1 MKWVFIFLVF
11 VVSALAKAQES
22 TRYETNLNILR
33 SGEAYQESIHKNTDN
48 QLVNLEKEIPNIV
61 LDIRYAT
68 ADNFTGQKIYTEPK
82 AFARRPVAEALKRV
96 QQILA
101 EKSIGIIVYDA
112 YRPYAAT
119 VRFYEFFKDTTFV
132 ASPYSGSRHNRGA
145 AVDISLM
152 DIKTGMELEMPTD
165 YDSFSDTA
173 APDFYDLPEN
183 VKLNR
188 DLLIKLMRDNGF
200 TVYHSE
206 WWHFDYQ
213 NWKDYE
219 LLDLSFDMLEE
230 SK

>member
-11 VVSALAKAQES
+11 VVSDLAEAQES
-22 TRYETNLNILR
+22 TRYEINLNIVR
-33 SGEAYQESIHKNTDN
+33 SREAYQELIQINTDN
-48 QLVNLEKEIPNIV
+48 QLVNLESEIPNIV

-68 ADNFTGQKIYTEPK
+68 VDNFTGQKIYTEPK
-82 AFARRPVAEALKRV
+82 AFARRPVAVALKRV
-96 QQILA
+96 QNILA
-101 EKSIGIIVYDA
+101 EKGIGLIVYDA

-119 VRFYEFFKDTTFV
+119 IRFYEVFKDTTFV

-152 DIKTGMELEMPTD
+152 DIKTGKELEMPTD
-165 YDSFSDTA
+165 YDSFSDSA
-173 APDFYDLPEN
+173 APDFPDLPEN

-188 DLLIKLMRDNGF
+188 DLLIKVMHDNGF

-213 NWKDYE
+213 NWKDCE